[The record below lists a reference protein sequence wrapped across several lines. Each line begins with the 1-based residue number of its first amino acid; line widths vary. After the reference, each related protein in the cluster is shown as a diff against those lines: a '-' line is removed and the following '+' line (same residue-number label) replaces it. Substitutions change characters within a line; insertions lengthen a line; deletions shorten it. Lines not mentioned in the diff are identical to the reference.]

1 MGLGSGGNYP
11 ARTPCGTGV
20 ISFLN
25 LTVNFMTK
33 HYYMFKVC
41 PFAITVIFAP
51 IQHSQPAVQ
60 RRVIMSDRADIASE
74 TIVVRYIESH
84 NRGEEPDVKGSA

>member
-1 MGLGSGGNYP
+1 M
-11 ARTPCGTGV
+11 
-20 ISFLN
+20 
-25 LTVNFMTK
+25 MK

-60 RRVIMSDRADIASE
+60 RWVIMSNRADIASE
-74 TIVVRYIESH
+74 AIVVCYIEPH
-84 NRGEEPDVKGSA
+84 NRGEETDVKGSA